1 MERTQ
6 HAVRGIDL
14 ASVAAALGGIG
25 GDDWGGNDDLSGAS
39 EGENTAVRL
48 NDERENAAGNDDDDD
63 DVSFAY
69 PFKSAARELA
79 ELGESSSAV
88 MRALVVNG
96 TASAPATPISR
107 TAVFSA
113 DGAAFHSMLGRPAVA
128 AAVAAAEA
136 EGERGGRATRLV
148 RRLLEDE

>member
-1 MERTQ
+1 M
-6 HAVRGIDL
+6 
-14 ASVAAALGGIG
+14 
-25 GDDWGGNDDLSGAS
+25 
-39 EGENTAVRL
+39 RL
-48 NDERENAAGNDDDDD
+48 NVAGNDDDDD

-113 DGAAFHSMLGRPAVA
+113 DGAALHSMLGRPAVA

>member
-25 GDDWGGNDDLSGAS
+25 GDDWGGNDETSGAS
-39 EGENTAVRL
+39 EGENTAVRQ
-48 NDERENAAGNDDDDD
+48 NDERGSVAGNDDA

>member
-1 MERTQ
+1 MRQ
-6 HAVRGIDL
+6 
-14 ASVAAALGGIG
+14 
-25 GDDWGGNDDLSGAS
+25 ND
-39 EGENTAVRL
+39 EGESV
-48 NDERENAAGNDDDDD
+48 AGNDDDA

-96 TASAPATPISR
+96 TASAPATPLSR

-136 EGERGGRATRLV
+136 EGGRATRLV